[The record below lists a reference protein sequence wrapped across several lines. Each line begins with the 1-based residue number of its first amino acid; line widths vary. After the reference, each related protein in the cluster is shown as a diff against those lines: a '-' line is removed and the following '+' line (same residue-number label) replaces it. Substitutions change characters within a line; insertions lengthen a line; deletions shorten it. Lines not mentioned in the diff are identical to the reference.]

1 MRLVALM
8 SMCFFS
14 KNGAC
19 ILETTKELF
28 RTGIT
33 AIYLYCLN
41 FLFIRKSLLYIITKI
56 IFAII
61 IPHHNLS
68 DMKLSNNQDF
78 LNPERTIADEI
89 RDTHKAQADLWQG
102 VSAFS
107 AIKNCVTVYGSA
119 RFREGDKY
127 YELARAMGKELA
139 KHKFTVMTGGG
150 PGVMEA
156 ANRGA
161 KEGGGLSLGCN
172 IILPFEQAPNL
183 YVDRMVSFEFFF
195 TRKVIL
201 RKNSVAYV
209 LMPGG
214 FGTMD
219 EIFEVLTLIQ
229 THKLPPR
236 PVVCLGKEYW
246 KHLGTFI
253 RETMIEMKTISMDDL
268 DLMMVTDDP
277 VEAVAYISKNLVKG
291 SATQTEVAEE

>member
-1 MRLVALM
+1 
-8 SMCFFS
+8 
-14 KNGAC
+14 
-19 ILETTKELF
+19 
-28 RTGIT
+28 
-33 AIYLYCLN
+33 
-41 FLFIRKSLLYIITKI
+41 
-56 IFAII
+56 
-61 IPHHNLS
+61 
-68 DMKLSNNQDF
+68 MKVSNDQDF
-78 LNPERTIADEI
+78 LNPERSIADEM
-89 RDTHKAQADLWQG
+89 RDSHKAQADLWQG
-102 VSAFS
+102 ISAFS
-107 AIKNCVTVYGSA
+107 EIKNCVTVYGSA
-119 RFREGDKY
+119 RFREGNVY

-139 KHKFTVMTGGG
+139 KNNFTVMTGGG

-161 KEGGGLSLGCN
+161 KEGGGVSLGCN

-183 YVDRMVSFEFFF
+183 YVDKMVSFEFFF

-236 PVVCLGKEYW
+236 PVVCLGKNYW

-253 RETMIEMKTISMDDL
+253 RETMIEAQTISATDL
-268 DLMMVTDDP
+268 DLGFVTDDP
-277 VEAVAYISKNLVKG
+277 AEAVAHIKSKL
-291 SATQTEVAEE
+291 ATQVSVQEEVVED

>member
-1 MRLVALM
+1 MNAPM
-8 SMCFFS
+8 Q
-14 KNGAC
+14 
-19 ILETTKELF
+19 
-28 RTGIT
+28 
-33 AIYLYCLN
+33 
-41 FLFIRKSLLYIITKI
+41 
-56 IFAII
+56 
-61 IPHHNLS
+61 
-68 DMKLSNNQDF
+68 LSNDQNF
-78 LNPERTIADEI
+78 LNPQRTIADEM
-89 RDTHKAQADLWQG
+89 RDSHKAQADLWQG

-107 AIKNCVTVYGSA
+107 KIKNCVTVYGSA
-119 RFREGDKY
+119 RFKEGHVY

-139 KHKFTVMTGGG
+139 KNNFSVMTGGG

-161 KEGGGLSLGCN
+161 KEGGGVSLGCN
-172 IILPFEQAPNL
+172 IILPFEQTPNL

-236 PVVCLGKEYW
+236 PVVCLGKKYW
-246 KHLGTFI
+246 NHLGTFI
-253 RETMIEMKTISMDDL
+253 RETMIEEKTISESDL
-268 DLMMVTDDP
+268 DLAFITDDP
-277 VEAVAYISKNLVKG
+277 EAAVSHIKKILVQKDFL
-291 SATQTEVAEE
+291 QEETLLEE